1 MPPKTEKRVNLNGKV
16 DKPMSLADV
25 YKPMIGKLVAGKYVP
40 GKYEKAFL
48 LTEKEKWQNTVDVAR
63 IMQELDEDVFSEMLC
78 FPETG
83 NKCLVYIPNSS
94 SGIWEYQSGNHYLN
108 KSVFDIRNRMETL
121 IIDECKKAKQ
131 NIKDEIKKCVKP
143 DIAAVMQVNLEKIEE
158 HLEFING
165 IYKLLGKPRYIDDI
179 IHIVKQDRIIATL
192 DLDFKSV
199 EIFDKRR
206 DCVGFTDGV
215 YDFEEGKLIQ
225 GYDARK
231 YYVSDAIGYA
241 FQDVIHVCDDVYN
254 ECSAFLKKIYPNE
267 NIKKYVLKSLS
278 DSLRGLKMKR
288 FFVHYNVEGS
298 NGKSTVFALVKKA
311 FDQLFVRCN
320 NGLLYASQ
328 NVAANQ
334 SNEELYGIK
343 GKRIVLFSEPNR
355 SQKLSVAFLKDLTGG
370 DEQTTRKNYG
380 SKTTFVF
387 YGSPH
392 ILCNKIPEADDID
405 GGFALRYKC
414 IPYESRFVEKEAD
427 VNESKNIYLMDTGV
441 EKYFDAW
448 KFALMRMLIEISKEE
463 IKEPEEVLIHTK
475 RILERDNVLKR
486 FVEENIEKTDNKRHS
501 ITFDELFE
509 VYKGRVKRDALSKG
523 AFEEEMLMMLGPY
536 SNRSRNCRKL
546 WRCMRI
552 RNEGIYIDD
561 GECDCEGEDV
571 DVDGN

>member
-1 MPPKTEKRVNLNGKV
+1 MSPKTEKRANLNGKV
-16 DKPMSLADV
+16 DKPMSLSDV
-25 YKPMIGKLVAGKYVP
+25 YKPLIGKFVAGNYVP
-40 GKYEKAFL
+40 GKYEDAFL
-48 LTEKEKWQNTVDVAR
+48 LKEKEKWQNTVDVAR
-63 IMQELDEDVFSEMLC
+63 IMQELDEDVLSEMLC
-78 FPETG
+78 FPDTG

-108 KSVFDIRNRMETL
+108 KSVLDIRNRIETL
-121 IIDECKKAKQ
+121 IINECKKAKK
-131 NIKDEIKKCVKP
+131 IIGDEIKKCVKP
-143 DIAAVMQVNLEKIEE
+143 DIAAVMQANLDKIDE
-158 HLEFING
+158 HLEFVNG
-165 IYKLLGKPRYIDDI
+165 IYKLMGKPRYIDDI
-179 IHIVKQDRIIATL
+179 IQIVKQDRIIATL
-192 DLDFKSV
+192 DMDFKSV

-206 DCVGFTDGV
+206 ECVGFTDGV
-215 YDFEEGKLIQ
+215 YDFEVGKLIK

-231 YYVSDAIGYA
+231 YYVSQAIGYA
-241 FQDVIHVCDDVYN
+241 FEDVINVCDEVYD

-311 FDQLFVRCN
+311 FDELFVRCQ

-334 SNEELYGIK
+334 SNEELFSIK

-427 VNESKNIYLMDTGV
+427 VNESKNIYLMDSGV
-441 EKYFDAW
+441 EKYFDDW
-448 KFALMRMLIEISKEE
+448 KFAFMRMLIEISKED
-463 IKEPEEVLIHTK
+463 IKEPDEVLFHTK
-475 RILERDNVLKR
+475 RILERDNVMKR
-486 FVEENIEKTDNKRHS
+486 FVEEVIEKTDNKRNT
-501 ITFDELFE
+501 ITFDDLFDI
-509 VYKGRVKRDALSKG
+509 YKNRVKRDALSKG
-523 AFEEEMLMMLGPY
+523 AFEEEMLIMLGPY
-536 SNRSRNCRKL
+536 NTRASHSRKVWN
-546 WRCMRI
+546 CMRV
-552 RNEGIYIDD
+552 RNDSIYVEEDD
-561 GECDCEGEDV
+561 EDV
-571 DVDGN
+571 DAVSM